1 LLTLKKESNMKRSFM
16 HVPIKTQA
24 VIFDMDGVLTDS
36 EWFIAE
42 AGRLM
47 FLETHKTAVTHEDF
61 LPFVG
66 LGENRFLGGVAEKHG
81 VAGFD
86 IERDKKRTYAI
97 YLDIVRG
104 KLNPL
109 PGAVEFVRQARDL
122 GLKTA
127 LATSTDYIKML
138 ASLSEIGLVD
148 RQDADF
154 EIIAF
159 KDGLSAAAGT
169 GDASPGSEGGHKTFT
184 GSGLF
189 DGYVNGL
196 DVERRKPF
204 PDIFLEAARRIAVPP
219 EACWVVE
226 DSVGGVTAA
235 KAAGMRCLALLTT
248 FPEAD
253 IRNAGADIIVRDL
266 SCIAAEALL

>member
-1 LLTLKKESNMKRSFM
+1 MK
-16 HVPIKTQA
+16 TGA
-24 VIFDMDGVLTDS
+24 LIFDMDGVLTDS

-81 VAGFD
+81 ITCFD
-86 IERDKKRTYAI
+86 IERDKKRTYDI
-97 YLDIVRG
+97 YLDIVKG
-104 KLNPL
+104 NLKAL
-109 PGAVEFVRQARDL
+109 PGAVGFVRHARELD
-122 GLKTA
+122 LKTA
-127 LATSTDYIKML
+127 LATSTDYVKML
-138 ASLSEIGLVD
+138 ANLAEIGLVD
-148 RQDADF
+148 RKDADA
-154 EIIAF
+154 EITAF
-159 KDGLSAAAGT
+159 K
-169 GDASPGSEGGHKTFT
+169 EGGASGGGKTFK
-184 GSGLF
+184 GGGFF

-219 EACWVVE
+219 ESCWVVE

-266 SCIAAEALL
+266 SCITVEALL